1 MRVRNVTSVIA
12 VALLALLVV
21 AVLVSLLDTNR
32 GSVRMLDMLREPSI
46 YLAAGLAI
54 VGIVLARDRRWLVL
68 GLATLAIGINL
79 FKYVQSRV

>member
-46 YLAAGLAI
+46 LSLI
-54 VGIVLARDRRWLVL
+54 HI
-68 GLATLAIGINL
+68 
-79 FKYVQSRV
+79 